1 MKIGG
6 LQKVTLID
14 FPASIAA
21 IVFVKG
27 CNFSC
32 PFCFNRDLV
41 LGNLPT
47 ISQRSVLS
55 FLKKRKKVLD
65 GVVITGGEPILQ
77 SDLVQFVRKI
87 KGLGYKVKL
96 DTNGTSPKN
105 LEKLLKR
112 NLLDYVALD
121 IKAPFDERY
130 AEATGGGTFNPKI
143 ITESIKLLLK
153 SKILLEFRTTIVPGI
168 HDKGVLVEMAR
179 QLKKIIGR
187 KKIPWLW
194 QNFQP
199 KNCLDP
205 EFEKIEPYK
214 REELEEFLKATKR
227 YYPETGLRAS

>member
-21 IVFVKG
+21 IVFVNG
-27 CNFSC
+27 CNFVC

-77 SDLVQFVRKI
+77 PDLEQFIRKA
-87 KGLGYKVKL
+87 KRLGYKVKL
-96 DTNGTSPKN
+96 DTNGALPAIIQ
-105 LEKLLKR
+105 KLLKK

-121 IKAPFDERY
+121 IKAPLDEKY
-130 AEATGGGTFNPKI
+130 APAIGLEEFEPKI
-143 ITESIKLLLK
+143 IIESLKLLLR
-153 SKILLEFRTTIVPGI
+153 SKVPFELRTTVVPGI
-168 HDKGVLVEMAR
+168 HDKKSLVKMAK
-179 QLKKIIGR
+179 QLRKAVGR
-187 KKIPWLW
+187 RKIPWFW

-205 EFEKIEPYK
+205 GFEKRKPYK
-214 REELEEFLKATKR
+214 KEKLEKFLKTAKR
-227 YYPETGLRAS
+227 YYSETELRTS